1 MYVINDNVLDE
12 IRDRAD
18 IVDLIGEYVDLK
30 RSGSNYMGLC
40 PFHSEKTP
48 SFSVSPSKSIFKCFG
63 CGVGGD
69 VITFV
74 MKRENLS
81 FPDAVEFLADKY
93 NVRLEVYKDENKE
106 AREKRNR
113 LYEINR
119 EAGLHFLKN
128 YEASQKAQ
136 LYLKNRMLS
145 DKTIRSYGIGYS
157 KDSWT
162 DLYDHLTKM
171 GYREDELLE
180 LNLISKSKNG
190 NYIDRFRDRVMFPI
204 INRNNRIIG
213 FGARAFGDEKPKYL
227 NSRETP
233 IFHKGSNVFN
243 INIISRESTRERII
257 LVEGYMDV
265 ISLYN
270 SGINYSVASLGTS
283 LTIDQANIIK
293 KMAKDIYICYD
304 SDSAGINATSRA
316 IDIFLQAAVKPK
328 IIELEGGLDPDD
340 FIKKYGIEGFE
351 NKIKSA
357 ISYIEFKIKKL
368 KENFNL
374 EDSEGL
380 SNFTIDSAKIL
391 SSIKNPIERDI
402 FVKDFSRKYNISYT
416 AIENYINYL
425 NRNKLKEANRE
436 KFKVKK
442 NTNVVKSNKARAQE
456 ELLSYSLL
464 DNDIYKYIKNKIEVF
479 YFTNAMTRAVFEEI
493 PRLYE
498 EEMEVR
504 DFLSLLESNRLI
516 DKEFVENILSIIND
530 IHVNDKIVDE
540 LINTIEGNYLR
551 DRKNKIL
558 ENIEKLQG
566 EENKNLLL
574 EALKELQEINLKLN
588 ELKEEGNYEWKFK
601 KQRINWGNKGPAF
614 KGWKKRW
621 KTYLWRNRWCL
632 RKIWNWFWWYRWII
646 QSLWKRRNKLSW

>member
-81 FPDAVEFLADKY
+81 FPEAVEFLADKY

-128 YEASQKAQ
+128 YQASQKAQ
-136 LYLKNRMLS
+136 LYLKNRMIS

-162 DLYDHLTKM
+162 DLYYHLTKM
-171 GYREDELLE
+171 GYREEELLE

-213 FGARAFGDEKPKYL
+213 FGARAFGDAKPKYL

-293 KMAKDIYICYD
+293 RMAKDIYICYD
-304 SDSAGINATSRA
+304 SDNAGINATSRA
-316 IDIFLQAAVKPK
+316 IDIFLQASVKPK

-340 FIKKYGIEGFE
+340 FIKKNGLEAFE
-351 NKIKSA
+351 KKIKSA

-380 SNFTIDSAKIL
+380 SNFTIESAKIL

-402 FVKDFSRKYNISYT
+402 FVKDFSTKYNISYT

-425 NRNKLKEANRE
+425 NRNKLKEAKRE
-436 KFKVKK
+436 KVKVKK
-442 NTNVVKSNKARAQE
+442 NINVVKSNKTRAQE

-493 PRLYE
+493 PRLFE
-498 EEMEVR
+498 EEMEIR
-504 DFLSLLESNRLI
+504 DFLSILESNKLVT
-516 DKEFVENILSIIND
+516 KEFVENIMSLISD
-530 IHVNDKIVDE
+530 IHVDDKIVDE
-540 LINTIEGNYLR
+540 LIKTIERNYIQ
-551 DRKNKIL
+551 DRKHKIL

-574 EALKELQEINLKLN
+574 ESLKELQEINLKLN
-588 ELKEEGNYEWKFK
+588 ELKEEGNYEWKYK
-601 KQRINWGNKGPAF
+601 K
-614 KGWKKRW
+614 
-621 KTYLWRNRWCL
+621 
-632 RKIWNWFWWYRWII
+632 
-646 QSLWKRRNKLSW
+646 

>member
-69 VITFV
+69 VITFI
-74 MKRENLS
+74 MKRENLN
-81 FPDAVEFLADKY
+81 FPEAVEFLAEKY
-93 NVRLEVYKDENKE
+93 NVRLSEYKDENKE

-113 LYEINR
+113 LYDINR
-119 EAGLHFLKN
+119 EAAMHFLN
-128 YEASQKAQ
+128 NLSSSPKAQ
-136 LYLKNRMLS
+136 KYLRDRGLS
-145 DKTIRSYGIGYS
+145 DKTIRAYGLGYS

-162 DLYDHLTKM
+162 DLYDHLTKL
-171 GYREDELLE
+171 GYKEEELLD

-204 INRNNRIIG
+204 INRNNKVIA
-213 FGARAFGDEKPKYL
+213 FGARGFGDAKPKYL

-233 IFHKGSNVFN
+233 IFHKGSNLFN
-243 INIISRESTRERII
+243 MNIISRESSRQRII

-283 LTIDQANIIK
+283 LTEDQAAIIK

-304 SDSAGINATSRA
+304 SDKAGINATSRA
-316 IDIFLQAAVKPK
+316 IDIFLSKSCKPK

-340 FIKKYGIEGFE
+340 FIKKYGMEGFE

-357 ISYIEFKIKKL
+357 ISYIDFKIKIL
-368 KENFNL
+368 RENFNL
-374 EDSEGL
+374 EDAEGL
-380 SNFTIDSAKIL
+380 SNFTVESAKIL

-402 FVKDFSRKYNISYT
+402 FVKEFSKKYNISYK

-425 NRNKLKEANRE
+425 NRNKIKSEKKE
-436 KFKVKK
+436 KFKLKK
-442 NTNVVKSNKARAQE
+442 NTNVVKSTKTRAQE

-464 DNDIYKYIKNKIEVF
+464 DNDIYNYIKNKIQVF
-479 YFTNAMTRAVFEEI
+479 YFTNAMTRASFEEI
-493 PRLYE
+493 PKMFE
-498 EEMEVR
+498 EEMEVSE
-504 DFLSLLESNRLI
+504 FLNLLEKNRLI
-516 DKEFVENILSIIND
+516 DSNFKENILGIIKN
-530 IHVNDKIVDE
+530 IHVNEKIVDE
-540 LINTIEGNYLR
+540 LIKTLERNYLQKEKER
-551 DRKNKIL
+551 IL
-558 ENIEKLQG
+558 EKIDKLQG
-566 EENKNLLL
+566 EEDKNLLL
-574 EALKELQEINLKLN
+574 DALKDLKEINLKLS

-601 KQRINWGNKGPAF
+601 K
-614 KGWKKRW
+614 
-621 KTYLWRNRWCL
+621 
-632 RKIWNWFWWYRWII
+632 
-646 QSLWKRRNKLSW
+646 

>member
-81 FPDAVEFLADKY
+81 FPEAVEFLADKY

-128 YEASQKAQ
+128 YEASQKTQ

-213 FGARAFGDEKPKYL
+213 FGARAFGDAKPKYL

-243 INIISRESTRERII
+243 INIISRESSRERII

-293 KMAKDIYICYD
+293 KMARDIYICYD

-340 FIKKYGIEGFE
+340 FIKKYGVEGFE

-380 SNFTIDSAKIL
+380 SNFTIESAKIL

-425 NRNKLKEANRE
+425 NRNKLKETKRE

-464 DNDIYKYIKNKIEVF
+464 DNDIYKYIRNKIEVF

-621 KTYLWRNRWCL
+621 
-632 RKIWNWFWWYRWII
+632 
-646 QSLWKRRNKLSW
+646 

>member
-69 VITFV
+69 VITFI
-74 MKRENLS
+74 MKRENLN
-81 FPDAVEFLADKY
+81 FPEAVEFLAEKY
-93 NVRLEVYKDENKE
+93 NVRLSEYKDENKE
-106 AREKRNR
+106 ARDKRNR
-113 LYEINR
+113 LYDINR
-119 EAGLHFLKN
+119 EAAMHFLN
-128 YEASQKAQ
+128 NLSSSPKAQ
-136 LYLKNRMLS
+136 KYLRDRGLS
-145 DKTIRSYGIGYS
+145 DKTIRAYGLGYS

-162 DLYDHLTKM
+162 DLYDHLTKL
-171 GYREDELLE
+171 GYKEEELLD

-204 INRNNRIIG
+204 INRNNKVIA
-213 FGARAFGDEKPKYL
+213 FGARGFGDAKPKYL

-233 IFHKGSNVFN
+233 IFHKGSNLFN
-243 INIISRESTRERII
+243 MNIISRESSRQRII

-283 LTIDQANIIK
+283 LTEDQAAIIK

-304 SDSAGINATSRA
+304 SDKAGINATSRA
-316 IDIFLQAAVKPK
+316 IDIFLSKSCKPK

-340 FIKKYGIEGFE
+340 FIKKYGMEGFE

-357 ISYIEFKIKKL
+357 ISYIDFKIKIL
-368 KENFNL
+368 RENFNL
-374 EDSEGL
+374 EEAEGL
-380 SNFTIDSAKIL
+380 SNFTLESAKIL

-402 FVKDFSRKYNISYT
+402 FVKEFSKKYNISYR

-425 NRNKLKEANRE
+425 NRNKIKSEKKE
-436 KFKVKK
+436 KFKLKK
-442 NTNVVKSNKARAQE
+442 NTNVVKSTKTRAQE

-464 DNDIYKYIKNKIEVF
+464 DNDIYDYIKNKIQVF
-479 YFTNAMTRAVFEEI
+479 YFTNAMTRASFEEI
-493 PRLYE
+493 PKMFE
-498 EEMEVR
+498 EEMEVSE
-504 DFLSLLESNRLI
+504 FLNLLEKNRLI
-516 DKEFVENILSIIND
+516 DSYFKENILGIIKN
-530 IHVNDKIVDE
+530 IHVNEKIVDE
-540 LINTIEGNYLR
+540 LIKTLERNYLQKEKER
-551 DRKNKIL
+551 IL
-558 ENIEKLQG
+558 ENIDKLQG
-566 EENKNLLL
+566 EEDKNLLL
-574 EALKELQEINLKLN
+574 DALKDLKEINLKLS

-601 KQRINWGNKGPAF
+601 K
-614 KGWKKRW
+614 
-621 KTYLWRNRWCL
+621 
-632 RKIWNWFWWYRWII
+632 
-646 QSLWKRRNKLSW
+646 

>member
-69 VITFV
+69 VITFI
-74 MKRENLS
+74 MKRENLN
-81 FPDAVEFLADKY
+81 FPEAVEFLAEKY
-93 NVRLEVYKDENKE
+93 NVRLSEYKDENKE
-106 AREKRNR
+106 ARDKRNR
-113 LYEINR
+113 LYDINR
-119 EAGLHFLKN
+119 EAAMHFLN
-128 YEASQKAQ
+128 NLSSSPKAQ
-136 LYLKNRMLS
+136 KYLRDRGLS
-145 DKTIRSYGIGYS
+145 DKTIRAYGLGYS

-162 DLYDHLTKM
+162 DLYDHLTKL
-171 GYREDELLE
+171 GYKEEELLD

-204 INRNNRIIG
+204 INRNNKVIA
-213 FGARAFGDEKPKYL
+213 FGARGFGDAKPKYL

-233 IFHKGSNVFN
+233 IFHKGSNLFN
-243 INIISRESTRERII
+243 MNIISRESSRQRII

-283 LTIDQANIIK
+283 LTEDQAAIIK

-304 SDSAGINATSRA
+304 SDKAGINATSRA
-316 IDIFLQAAVKPK
+316 IDIFLSKSCKPK

-340 FIKKYGIEGFE
+340 FIKKYGMEGFE

-357 ISYIEFKIKKL
+357 ISYIDFKIKIL
-368 KENFNL
+368 RENFNL
-374 EDSEGL
+374 EEAEGL
-380 SNFTIDSAKIL
+380 SNFTVESAKIL

-402 FVKDFSRKYNISYT
+402 FVKEFSKKFKISYK

-425 NRNKLKEANRE
+425 NRNKIKSEKKE
-436 KFKVKK
+436 KFKLKK
-442 NTNVVKSNKARAQE
+442 NTNVVKSTKTRAQE

-464 DNDIYKYIKNKIEVF
+464 DNDIYNYIKNKIQVF
-479 YFTNAMTRAVFEEI
+479 YFTNAMTRASFEEI
-493 PRLYE
+493 RKMFE
-498 EEMEVR
+498 EEMEVSE
-504 DFLSLLESNRLI
+504 FLNLLEKNRLI
-516 DKEFVENILSIIND
+516 DSNFKDNILGIIKN
-530 IHVNDKIVDE
+530 IHVNEKIVDE
-540 LINTIEGNYLR
+540 LIKTLERNYLQKEKER
-551 DRKNKIL
+551 IL
-558 ENIEKLQG
+558 ENIDKLQG
-566 EENKNLLL
+566 EEDKNLLL
-574 EALKELQEINLKLN
+574 DALKNLKEINLKLS
-588 ELKEEGNYEWKFK
+588 ELKEEGNYE
-601 KQRINWGNKGPAF
+601 
-614 KGWKKRW
+614 
-621 KTYLWRNRWCL
+621 
-632 RKIWNWFWWYRWII
+632 
-646 QSLWKRRNKLSW
+646 

>member
-69 VITFV
+69 VITFI

-81 FPDAVEFLADKY
+81 FPEAVEFLADKY

-128 YEASQKAQ
+128 YQASQKAQ

-171 GYREDELLE
+171 GYKEEELLE

-213 FGARAFGDEKPKYL
+213 FGARAFGDAKPKYL

-293 KMAKDIYICYD
+293 RMAKDIYICYD
-304 SDSAGINATSRA
+304 SDNAGINATSRA
-316 IDIFLQAAVKPK
+316 IDIFLQASVKPK

-340 FIKKYGIEGFE
+340 FIKKYGLEAFE
-351 NKIKSA
+351 KKIKSA

-380 SNFTIDSAKIL
+380 SNFTIESAKIL

-402 FVKDFSRKYNISYT
+402 FVKDFSTKYNISYT

-425 NRNKLKEANRE
+425 NRNKLKEAKRE
-436 KFKVKK
+436 KVKVKK
-442 NTNVVKSNKARAQE
+442 NINVVKSNKTRAQ
-456 ELLSYSLL
+456 
-464 DNDIYKYIKNKIEVF
+464 
-479 YFTNAMTRAVFEEI
+479 
-493 PRLYE
+493 
-498 EEMEVR
+498 
-504 DFLSLLESNRLI
+504 
-516 DKEFVENILSIIND
+516 
-530 IHVNDKIVDE
+530 
-540 LINTIEGNYLR
+540 
-551 DRKNKIL
+551 
-558 ENIEKLQG
+558 
-566 EENKNLLL
+566 
-574 EALKELQEINLKLN
+574 
-588 ELKEEGNYEWKFK
+588 
-601 KQRINWGNKGPAF
+601 
-614 KGWKKRW
+614 
-621 KTYLWRNRWCL
+621 
-632 RKIWNWFWWYRWII
+632 
-646 QSLWKRRNKLSW
+646 

>member
-81 FPDAVEFLADKY
+81 FPEAVEFLADKY

-128 YEASQKAQ
+128 YEASQKTQ

-213 FGARAFGDEKPKYL
+213 FGARAFGDAKPKYL

-293 KMAKDIYICYD
+293 KMARDIYICYD

-316 IDIFLQAAVKPK
+316 IDIFLQASVKPK

-340 FIKKYGIEGFE
+340 FIKKYGVEGFE

-357 ISYIEFKIKKL
+357 ISCIEFKIKKL

-380 SNFTIDSAKIL
+380 SNFTIESAKIL

-425 NRNKLKEANRE
+425 NRNKLKETKRE

-464 DNDIYKYIKNKIEVF
+464 DNDIYKYIRNKIEVF

-601 KQRINWGNKGPAF
+601 E
-614 KGWKKRW
+614 
-621 KTYLWRNRWCL
+621 
-632 RKIWNWFWWYRWII
+632 
-646 QSLWKRRNKLSW
+646 

>member
-48 SFSVSPSKSIFKCFG
+48 SFSVSSSKSIFKCFG

-81 FPDAVEFLADKY
+81 FPEAVEFLADKY

-128 YEASQKAQ
+128 YEASQKTQ

-213 FGARAFGDEKPKYL
+213 FGARAFGDAKPKYL

-293 KMAKDIYICYD
+293 KMARDIYICYD

-316 IDIFLQAAVKPK
+316 IDIFLQASVKPK

-340 FIKKYGIEGFE
+340 FIKKYGVEGFE

-380 SNFTIDSAKIL
+380 SNFTIESAKIL

-425 NRNKLKEANRE
+425 NRNKLKETKRE

-464 DNDIYKYIKNKIEVF
+464 DNDIYKYIRNKIEVF

-588 ELKEEGNYEWKFK
+588 ELKEEGNYE
-601 KQRINWGNKGPAF
+601 
-614 KGWKKRW
+614 
-621 KTYLWRNRWCL
+621 
-632 RKIWNWFWWYRWII
+632 
-646 QSLWKRRNKLSW
+646 

>member
-81 FPDAVEFLADKY
+81 FPEAVEFLADKY

-128 YEASQKAQ
+128 YEASQKTQ

-213 FGARAFGDEKPKYL
+213 FGARAFGDAKPKYL

-257 LVEGYMDV
+257 LVEGFMDV

-316 IDIFLQAAVKPK
+316 IDIFLQASVKPK

-340 FIKKYGIEGFE
+340 FIRKYGVEGFE

-380 SNFTIDSAKIL
+380 SNFTIESAKIL

-425 NRNKLKEANRE
+425 NRNKLKEANKE

-464 DNDIYKYIKNKIEVF
+464 DNDIYKYIRNKIEVF

-504 DFLSLLESNRLI
+504 DFLSLLESDRLI

-601 KQRINWGNKGPAF
+601 E
-614 KGWKKRW
+614 
-621 KTYLWRNRWCL
+621 
-632 RKIWNWFWWYRWII
+632 
-646 QSLWKRRNKLSW
+646 

>member
-81 FPDAVEFLADKY
+81 FPEAVEFLADKY

-113 LYEINR
+113 FYEINR

-128 YEASQKAQ
+128 YEASQKTQ

-213 FGARAFGDEKPKYL
+213 FGARAFGDAKPKYL

-293 KMAKDIYICYD
+293 KMARDIYICYD

-316 IDIFLQAAVKPK
+316 IDIFLQASVKPK

-340 FIKKYGIEGFE
+340 FIKKYGVEGLE

-374 EDSEGL
+374 KDSEGL
-380 SNFTIDSAKIL
+380 SNFTIESAKIL

-601 KQRINWGNKGPAF
+601 E
-614 KGWKKRW
+614 
-621 KTYLWRNRWCL
+621 
-632 RKIWNWFWWYRWII
+632 
-646 QSLWKRRNKLSW
+646 

>member
-69 VITFV
+69 VITFI
-74 MKRENLS
+74 MKRENLN
-81 FPDAVEFLADKY
+81 FPEAVEFLAEKY
-93 NVRLEVYKDENKE
+93 NVRLSEYKDENKE
-106 AREKRNR
+106 ARDKRNR
-113 LYEINR
+113 LYDINR
-119 EAGLHFLKN
+119 EAAMHFLN
-128 YEASQKAQ
+128 NLSSSPKAQ
-136 LYLKNRMLS
+136 KYLRDRGLS
-145 DKTIRSYGIGYS
+145 DKTIRTYGLGYS

-162 DLYDHLTKM
+162 DLYDHLIKL
-171 GYREDELLE
+171 GYKEDELLE

-204 INRNNRIIG
+204 INRNNKVIA
-213 FGARAFGDEKPKYL
+213 FGARGFGDAKPKYL

-233 IFHKGSNVFN
+233 IFHKGSNLFN
-243 INIISRESTRERII
+243 MNIISRESSRQRII

-283 LTIDQANIIK
+283 LTEDQAAIIK

-304 SDSAGINATSRA
+304 SDKAGINATSRA
-316 IDIFLQAAVKPK
+316 IDIFLSKSCKPK

-340 FIKKYGIEGFE
+340 FIKKYGMEGFE

-357 ISYIEFKIKKL
+357 ISYIDFKIKIL
-368 KENFNL
+368 RENFNL
-374 EDSEGL
+374 EEAEGL
-380 SNFTIDSAKIL
+380 SNFTLESAKIL

-402 FVKDFSRKYNISYT
+402 FVKEFSKKYNISYK

-425 NRNKLKEANRE
+425 NRNKIKSEKKE
-436 KFKVKK
+436 KFKPKK
-442 NTNVVKSNKARAQE
+442 NTNVVKSTKTRAQE

-464 DNDIYKYIKNKIEVF
+464 DNDIYDYIKNKIQVF
-479 YFTNAMTRAVFEEI
+479 YFTNAMTRASFEEI
-493 PRLYE
+493 PKMFE
-498 EEMEVR
+498 EEMEVSE
-504 DFLSLLESNRLI
+504 FLNLLEKNRLI
-516 DKEFVENILSIIND
+516 DSNFKENILGIIKN
-530 IHVNDKIVDE
+530 IHVNEKIVDE
-540 LINTIEGNYLR
+540 LIKTLERNYLQKEKER
-551 DRKNKIL
+551 IL
-558 ENIEKLQG
+558 ENIDKLQG
-566 EENKNLLL
+566 EEDKNLLL
-574 EALKELQEINLKLN
+574 DALKNLKEINLKLS

-601 KQRINWGNKGPAF
+601 K
-614 KGWKKRW
+614 
-621 KTYLWRNRWCL
+621 
-632 RKIWNWFWWYRWII
+632 
-646 QSLWKRRNKLSW
+646 

>member
-48 SFSVSPSKSIFKCFG
+48 SFSVSSSKSIFKCFG

-81 FPDAVEFLADKY
+81 FPEAVEFLADKY

-128 YEASQKAQ
+128 YEASQKTQ

-213 FGARAFGDEKPKYL
+213 FGARAFGDAKPKYL

-293 KMAKDIYICYD
+293 KMARDIYICYD

-316 IDIFLQAAVKPK
+316 IDIFLQASVKPK

-340 FIKKYGIEGFE
+340 FIKKYGVEGFE

-380 SNFTIDSAKIL
+380 SNFTIESSKIL

-464 DNDIYKYIKNKIEVF
+464 DNDIYKYIRNKIEVF

-601 KQRINWGNKGPAF
+601 E
-614 KGWKKRW
+614 
-621 KTYLWRNRWCL
+621 
-632 RKIWNWFWWYRWII
+632 
-646 QSLWKRRNKLSW
+646 

>member
-81 FPDAVEFLADKY
+81 FPEAVEFLADKY

-128 YEASQKAQ
+128 YQASQKTQ

-171 GYREDELLE
+171 GYKEEELLE

-213 FGARAFGDEKPKYL
+213 FGARAFGDAKPKYL

-304 SDSAGINATSRA
+304 SDNAGINATLRA
-316 IDIFLQAAVKPK
+316 IDIFLQASVNPK

-340 FIKKYGIEGFE
+340 FIKKYGVEGFE

-380 SNFTIDSAKIL
+380 SNFTIESAKIL

-402 FVKDFSRKYNISYT
+402 FVKNFSRKYNISYT

-425 NRNKLKEANRE
+425 NRNKLKEAKRE

-498 EEMEVR
+498 EEIEVK
-504 DFLSLLESNRLI
+504 DFLSLLESNRLV

-574 EALKELQEINLKLN
+574 EALKELQEINLKLS

-601 KQRINWGNKGPAF
+601 K
-614 KGWKKRW
+614 
-621 KTYLWRNRWCL
+621 
-632 RKIWNWFWWYRWII
+632 
-646 QSLWKRRNKLSW
+646 

>member
-1 MYVINDNVLDE
+1 MYVINDNVLNE

-81 FPDAVEFLADKY
+81 FPEAVEFLADKY

-106 AREKRNR
+106 AREKINR

-128 YEASQKAQ
+128 YQASKKTQ

-162 DLYDHLTKM
+162 DLYDHLKKM
-171 GYREDELLE
+171 GYKEEELLE

-213 FGARAFGDEKPKYL
+213 FGARAFGDAKPKYL

-316 IDIFLQAAVKPK
+316 IDIFLQASVKPK

-340 FIKKYGIEGFE
+340 FIKKYGVEGFE

-380 SNFTIDSAKIL
+380 SNFTIESAKIL

-425 NRNKLKEANRE
+425 NRNKLKEANKE

-464 DNDIYKYIKNKIEVF
+464 DNDIYKYIRNKIEVF

-588 ELKEEGNYEWKFK
+588 ELKEEGNYE
-601 KQRINWGNKGPAF
+601 
-614 KGWKKRW
+614 
-621 KTYLWRNRWCL
+621 
-632 RKIWNWFWWYRWII
+632 
-646 QSLWKRRNKLSW
+646 

>member
-81 FPDAVEFLADKY
+81 FPEAVEFLADKY

-128 YEASQKAQ
+128 YEASQKTQ

-213 FGARAFGDEKPKYL
+213 FGARAFGDAKPKYL

-243 INIISRESTRERII
+243 INIISRESSRERII

-293 KMAKDIYICYD
+293 KMARDIYICYD

-340 FIKKYGIEGFE
+340 FIKKYGVEGFE

-368 KENFNL
+368 KDNFNL

-380 SNFTIDSAKIL
+380 SNFTIESAKIL

-425 NRNKLKEANRE
+425 NRNKLKETKRE

-464 DNDIYKYIKNKIEVF
+464 DNDIYKYIRNKIEVF

-504 DFLSLLESNRLI
+504 DFLSLLESDRLI

-588 ELKEEGNYEWKFK
+588 ELKEEGNYE
-601 KQRINWGNKGPAF
+601 
-614 KGWKKRW
+614 
-621 KTYLWRNRWCL
+621 
-632 RKIWNWFWWYRWII
+632 
-646 QSLWKRRNKLSW
+646 

>member
-18 IVDLIGEYVDLK
+18 IVDLIGEYMDLK

-81 FPDAVEFLADKY
+81 FPEAVEFLADKY

-128 YEASQKAQ
+128 YQASQKAQ

-171 GYREDELLE
+171 GYREEELLE

-213 FGARAFGDEKPKYL
+213 FGARAFGDDKPKYL

-293 KMAKDIYICYD
+293 RMAKDIYICYD
-304 SDSAGINATSRA
+304 SDNAGINATSRA
-316 IDIFLQAAVKPK
+316 IDIFLQASVKPK

-340 FIKKYGIEGFE
+340 FIKKYGLEAFE
-351 NKIKSA
+351 KKIKSA

-380 SNFTIDSAKIL
+380 SNFTIESAKIL

-402 FVKDFSRKYNISYT
+402 FVKDFSTNYNISYT

-425 NRNKLKEANRE
+425 NRNKLKEAKRE
-436 KFKVKK
+436 KVKVMK
-442 NTNVVKSNKARAQE
+442 NINVVKSNKTRAQE

-479 YFTNAMTRAVFEEI
+479 YFTNAMTRAVFEET
-493 PRLYE
+493 PRLFE
-498 EEMEVR
+498 EEMEIR
-504 DFLSLLESNRLI
+504 DFLSILESNKLVT
-516 DKEFVENILSIIND
+516 KEFVENIMSLISD
-530 IHVNDKIVDE
+530 IHVDDKIVDE
-540 LINTIEGNYLR
+540 LIKTIERNYIQ
-551 DRKNKIL
+551 DRKHKIL

-574 EALKELQEINLKLN
+574 ESLKELQEINLKLN
-588 ELKEEGNYEWKFK
+588 ELKEEGNYEWKYK
-601 KQRINWGNKGPAF
+601 K
-614 KGWKKRW
+614 
-621 KTYLWRNRWCL
+621 
-632 RKIWNWFWWYRWII
+632 
-646 QSLWKRRNKLSW
+646 

>member
-18 IVDLIGEYVDLK
+18 IVDLIGEYVDLQ

-81 FPDAVEFLADKY
+81 FPEAVEFLADKY

-128 YEASQKAQ
+128 YEASQKTQ

-213 FGARAFGDEKPKYL
+213 FGARAFGDAKPKYL

-243 INIISRESTRERII
+243 INIISRESSRERII

-293 KMAKDIYICYD
+293 KMARDIYICYD

-316 IDIFLQAAVKPK
+316 IDIFLQASVKPK

-340 FIKKYGIEGFE
+340 FIKKYGVEGFE

-380 SNFTIDSAKIL
+380 SNFTIESSKIL

-442 NTNVVKSNKARAQE
+442 NTNVVKSNKVRAQE

-464 DNDIYKYIKNKIEVF
+464 DNDIYKYIRNKIEVF

-588 ELKEEGNYEWKFK
+588 ELKEEGNYE
-601 KQRINWGNKGPAF
+601 
-614 KGWKKRW
+614 
-621 KTYLWRNRWCL
+621 
-632 RKIWNWFWWYRWII
+632 
-646 QSLWKRRNKLSW
+646 

>member
-69 VITFV
+69 VITFI
-74 MKRENLS
+74 MKRENLN
-81 FPDAVEFLADKY
+81 FPEAVEFLAEKY
-93 NVRLEVYKDENKE
+93 NVRLSEYKDENKE
-106 AREKRNR
+106 ARDKRNR
-113 LYEINR
+113 LYDINR
-119 EAGLHFLKN
+119 EAAMHFLN
-128 YEASQKAQ
+128 NLSSSLKAQ
-136 LYLKNRMLS
+136 KYLRDRGLS
-145 DKTIRSYGIGYS
+145 DKTIRAYGLGYS

-162 DLYDHLTKM
+162 DLYDHLTKL
-171 GYREDELLE
+171 GYKEEELLN

-204 INRNNRIIG
+204 INKNNKVIA
-213 FGARAFGDEKPKYL
+213 FGARGFGDAKPKYL

-233 IFHKGSNVFN
+233 IFHKGSNLFN
-243 INIISRESTRERII
+243 MNIISRESSRLRII

-283 LTIDQANIIK
+283 LTEDQAAIIK

-304 SDSAGINATSRA
+304 SDKAGINATSRA
-316 IDIFLQAAVKPK
+316 IDIFLSKSCKPK

-340 FIKKYGIEGFE
+340 FIKKYGMEGFE

-357 ISYIEFKIKKL
+357 ISYIDFKIKIL
-368 KENFNL
+368 RENFNL
-374 EDSEGL
+374 EDPEGL
-380 SNFTIDSAKIL
+380 SNFTLESAKIL

-402 FVKDFSRKYNISYT
+402 FVKEFSKKYNISYK

-425 NRNKLKEANRE
+425 NRNKIKSEKKE
-436 KFKVKK
+436 KFKLKK
-442 NTNVVKSNKARAQE
+442 NTNVVKSTKTRAQE

-464 DNDIYKYIKNKIEVF
+464 DNDIYNYIKNKIQIF
-479 YFTNAMTRAVFEEI
+479 YFTNAMTRASFEEI
-493 PRLYE
+493 PKMFE
-498 EEMEVR
+498 EEMEVSE
-504 DFLSLLESNRLI
+504 FLNLLEKNRLI
-516 DKEFVENILSIIND
+516 DSNFKDNILGIIKN
-530 IHVNDKIVDE
+530 IHVNEKIVDE
-540 LINTIEGNYLR
+540 LIKTLERNYLQKER
-551 DRKNKIL
+551 ERIL
-558 ENIEKLQG
+558 ENIDKLQG
-566 EENKNLLL
+566 EEDKNLLL
-574 EALKELQEINLKLN
+574 DALKNLKEINLKLS

-601 KQRINWGNKGPAF
+601 K
-614 KGWKKRW
+614 
-621 KTYLWRNRWCL
+621 
-632 RKIWNWFWWYRWII
+632 
-646 QSLWKRRNKLSW
+646 

>member
-69 VITFV
+69 VITFI
-74 MKRENLS
+74 MKRENLN
-81 FPDAVEFLADKY
+81 FPEAVEFLAEKY
-93 NVRLEVYKDENKE
+93 NVRLSEYKDENKE
-106 AREKRNR
+106 ARDKRNR
-113 LYEINR
+113 LYDINR
-119 EAGLHFLKN
+119 EAAMHFLN
-128 YEASQKAQ
+128 NLSSSPKAQ
-136 LYLKNRMLS
+136 KYLRDRGLS
-145 DKTIRSYGIGYS
+145 DKTIRAYGLGYS

-162 DLYDHLTKM
+162 DLYDHLIKL
-171 GYREDELLE
+171 GYKEDELLE

-204 INRNNRIIG
+204 INRNNKVIA
-213 FGARAFGDEKPKYL
+213 FGARGFGDAKPKYL

-233 IFHKGSNVFN
+233 IFHKGSNLFN
-243 INIISRESTRERII
+243 MNIISRESSRQRII

-283 LTIDQANIIK
+283 LTEDQAAIIK

-304 SDSAGINATSRA
+304 SDKAGINATSRA
-316 IDIFLQAAVKPK
+316 IDIFLSKSCKPK

-340 FIKKYGIEGFE
+340 FIKKYGMEGFE

-357 ISYIEFKIKKL
+357 ISYIDFKIKIL
-368 KENFNL
+368 RENFNL
-374 EDSEGL
+374 EEAEGL
-380 SNFTIDSAKIL
+380 SNFTLESAKIL

-402 FVKDFSRKYNISYT
+402 FVKEFSKKYNISYK

-425 NRNKLKEANRE
+425 NRNKIKSEKKE
-436 KFKVKK
+436 KFKPKK
-442 NTNVVKSNKARAQE
+442 NTNVVKSTKTRAQE

-464 DNDIYKYIKNKIEVF
+464 DNDIYNYIKNKVQVF
-479 YFTNAMTRAVFEEI
+479 YFTNAMTRASFEEI
-493 PRLYE
+493 PKMFE
-498 EEMEVR
+498 EEMEVSE
-504 DFLSLLESNRLI
+504 FLNLLEKNRLI
-516 DKEFVENILSIIND
+516 DAKFKENILGIIKN
-530 IHVNDKIVDE
+530 IHVNEKIVDE
-540 LINTIEGNYLR
+540 LIKTLERNYLQKEK
-551 DRKNKIL
+551 DRIL
-558 ENIEKLQG
+558 ENIDKLQG
-566 EENKNLLL
+566 EEDKNLLL
-574 EALKELQEINLKLN
+574 DALKDLKEINLKLS
-588 ELKEEGNYEWKFK
+588 ELKEEGNYE
-601 KQRINWGNKGPAF
+601 
-614 KGWKKRW
+614 
-621 KTYLWRNRWCL
+621 
-632 RKIWNWFWWYRWII
+632 
-646 QSLWKRRNKLSW
+646 

>member
-81 FPDAVEFLADKY
+81 FPEAVEFLADKY

-128 YEASQKAQ
+128 YEASQKTQ

-190 NYIDRFRDRVMFPI
+190 NYIDRFRNRVMFPI

-213 FGARAFGDEKPKYL
+213 FGARAFEDAKPKYL

-243 INIISRESTRERII
+243 INIISRESARERII

-293 KMAKDIYICYD
+293 KMARDIYICYD

-316 IDIFLQAAVKPK
+316 IDIFLQASVKPK

-340 FIKKYGIEGFE
+340 FIKKYGVEGFE

-374 EDSEGL
+374 KDSEGL
-380 SNFTIDSAKIL
+380 SNFTIESAKIL

-425 NRNKLKEANRE
+425 NRNKLKETKRE
-436 KFKVKK
+436 KIKVKK

-464 DNDIYKYIKNKIEVF
+464 DNDIYKYIRNKIEVF

-516 DKEFVENILSIIND
+516 DKEFVENLLCIIND

-601 KQRINWGNKGPAF
+601 E
-614 KGWKKRW
+614 
-621 KTYLWRNRWCL
+621 
-632 RKIWNWFWWYRWII
+632 
-646 QSLWKRRNKLSW
+646 

>member
-81 FPDAVEFLADKY
+81 FPEAVEFLADKY

-128 YEASQKAQ
+128 YEASQKTQ

-171 GYREDELLE
+171 GYSEDELLE

-213 FGARAFGDEKPKYL
+213 FGARAFGDAKPKYL

-293 KMAKDIYICYD
+293 KMARDIYICYD

-316 IDIFLQAAVKPK
+316 IDIFLQASVKPK

-340 FIKKYGIEGFE
+340 FIKKYGLEGFE

-504 DFLSLLESNRLI
+504 DFLSLLEFNRLI

-588 ELKEEGNYEWKFK
+588 ELKEEGNYE
-601 KQRINWGNKGPAF
+601 
-614 KGWKKRW
+614 
-621 KTYLWRNRWCL
+621 
-632 RKIWNWFWWYRWII
+632 
-646 QSLWKRRNKLSW
+646 

>member
-1 MYVINDNVLDE
+1 MYIINDNVLDE

-30 RSGSNYMGLC
+30 KSGSNYMGLC

-69 VITFV
+69 VITFI
-74 MKRENLS
+74 MKRENLT
-81 FPDAVEFLADKY
+81 FPEAVEFLAEKY
-93 NVRLEVYKDENKE
+93 SVRLEEYKDVNKE
-106 AREKRNR
+106 ARDKKNR

-119 EAGLHFLKN
+119 EAAMHFLKN
-128 YEASQKAQ
+128 FQESKKAQ
-136 LYLKNRMLS
+136 LYLSNRMLS
-145 DKTIRSYGIGYS
+145 PKTIRSYGIGYS

-162 DLYDHLTKM
+162 DLYDHLTGL
-171 GYREDELLE
+171 GYSEDELLE
-180 LNLISKSKNG
+180 LNLISKSKKG

-204 INRNNRIIG
+204 INRNNKVIG
-213 FGARAFGDEKPKYL
+213 FGARAFGDAKPKYL

-243 INIISRESTRERII
+243 MNIISKESSRERII

-283 LTIDQANIIK
+283 LTVDQAEIIK

-304 SDSAGINATSRA
+304 SDDAGINATSRA

-328 IIELEGGLDPDD
+328 IIELDEGLDPDD
-340 FIKKYGIEGFE
+340 FIKKYGIEAFD

-357 ISYIEFKIKKL
+357 KSYIDFKIRKL
-368 KENFNL
+368 REKFNL
-374 EDSEGL
+374 EDSQGL
-380 SNFTIDSAKIL
+380 SNFTIEAAKIF

-402 FVKDFSRKYNISYT
+402 FVKDFSKNYNISYL
-416 AIENYINYL
+416 AINNYINYL
-425 NRNKLKEANRE
+425 NRNKVKESKRQN
-436 KFKVKK
+436 FKVKK
-442 NTNVVKSNKARAQE
+442 NTNVVKSNKTRAQE

-464 DNDIYKYIKNKIEVF
+464 DNDIYDYIKKRIEVF
-479 YFTNAMTRAVFEEI
+479 YFSNAMVRAVFEEI
-493 PRLYE
+493 PRFYD
-498 EEMEVR
+498 EEMEVSK
-504 DFLSLLESNRLI
+504 FLSLLESNRLI
-516 DKEFVENILSIIND
+516 DSEFKNNLLSIINN
-530 IHVNDKIVDE
+530 IYVNNKVIDE
-540 LINTIEGNYLR
+540 LIKTLEGNYLQKQ
-551 DRKNKIL
+551 KNKIL

-574 EALKELQEINLKLN
+574 QALKELQEINLKLS
-588 ELKEEGNYEWKFK
+588 ELKEEGNYE
-601 KQRINWGNKGPAF
+601 
-614 KGWKKRW
+614 
-621 KTYLWRNRWCL
+621 
-632 RKIWNWFWWYRWII
+632 
-646 QSLWKRRNKLSW
+646 

>member
-69 VITFV
+69 VITFI
-74 MKRENLS
+74 MKRENLN
-81 FPDAVEFLADKY
+81 FPEAVEFLAEKY
-93 NVRLEVYKDENKE
+93 NVRLSEYKDENKE
-106 AREKRNR
+106 ARDKRNR
-113 LYEINR
+113 LYDINR
-119 EAGLHFLKN
+119 EAAMHFLN
-128 YEASQKAQ
+128 NLSSSAKAQ
-136 LYLKNRMLS
+136 KYLRDRGLS
-145 DKTIRSYGIGYS
+145 EKTIRVYGLGYS

-162 DLYDHLTKM
+162 DLYDHLTKL
-171 GYREDELLE
+171 GYKEEELLD

-204 INRNNRIIG
+204 INRNNKVIA
-213 FGARAFGDEKPKYL
+213 FGARGFGDAKPKYL

-233 IFHKGSNVFN
+233 IFHKGSNLFN
-243 INIISRESTRERII
+243 MNIISRESSRQRII

-283 LTIDQANIIK
+283 LTEDQAAIIK

-304 SDSAGINATSRA
+304 SDKAGINATSRA
-316 IDIFLQAAVKPK
+316 IDIFLSKSCKPK

-340 FIKKYGIEGFE
+340 FIKKYGMEGFE

-357 ISYIEFKIKKL
+357 ISYIDFKIKIL
-368 KENFNL
+368 RENFNL
-374 EDSEGL
+374 EEAEGL
-380 SNFTIDSAKIL
+380 SNFTLESAKIL

-402 FVKDFSRKYNISYT
+402 FVKEFSKKYNISYK

-425 NRNKLKEANRE
+425 NRNKIKSEKKE
-436 KFKVKK
+436 KFKPKK
-442 NTNVVKSNKARAQE
+442 NTNVVKSTKTRAQE

-464 DNDIYKYIKNKIEVF
+464 DNDIYDYIKNKIQVF
-479 YFTNAMTRAVFEEI
+479 YFTNAMTRASFEEI
-493 PRLYE
+493 PKMFE
-498 EEMEVR
+498 EEMEVSE
-504 DFLSLLESNRLI
+504 FLNLLEKNRLI
-516 DKEFVENILSIIND
+516 DSNFKENILGIIKN
-530 IHVNDKIVDE
+530 IHVNEKIVDE
-540 LINTIEGNYLR
+540 LIKTLERNYLQKEKER
-551 DRKNKIL
+551 IL
-558 ENIEKLQG
+558 ENIDKLQG
-566 EENKNLLL
+566 EEDKNLLL
-574 EALKELQEINLKLN
+574 NALKNLKEINLKLS
-588 ELKEEGNYEWKFK
+588 ELKEEGNYE
-601 KQRINWGNKGPAF
+601 
-614 KGWKKRW
+614 
-621 KTYLWRNRWCL
+621 
-632 RKIWNWFWWYRWII
+632 
-646 QSLWKRRNKLSW
+646 

>member
-30 RSGSNYMGLC
+30 RSGSNYIGLC

-81 FPDAVEFLADKY
+81 FPEAVEFLADKY

-128 YEASQKAQ
+128 YEASQKTQ

-213 FGARAFGDEKPKYL
+213 FGARAFGDAKPKYL

-340 FIKKYGIEGFE
+340 FIKKYGVEGFE

-380 SNFTIDSAKIL
+380 SNFTIESAKIL

-425 NRNKLKEANRE
+425 NRNKLMETKRE

-464 DNDIYKYIKNKIEVF
+464 DNDIYKYIRNKIEVF

-601 KQRINWGNKGPAF
+601 E
-614 KGWKKRW
+614 
-621 KTYLWRNRWCL
+621 
-632 RKIWNWFWWYRWII
+632 
-646 QSLWKRRNKLSW
+646 

>member
-81 FPDAVEFLADKY
+81 FPEAVEFLADKY

-128 YEASQKAQ
+128 YEASQKTQ

-213 FGARAFGDEKPKYL
+213 FGARAFGDAKPKYL

-293 KMAKDIYICYD
+293 KMARDIYICYD

-425 NRNKLKEANRE
+425 NRNKLKETKRE

-464 DNDIYKYIKNKIEVF
+464 DNDIYKYIRNKIEVF

-516 DKEFVENILSIIND
+516 DKEFVRNILSIIND

-588 ELKEEGNYEWKFK
+588 ELKEEGNYE
-601 KQRINWGNKGPAF
+601 
-614 KGWKKRW
+614 
-621 KTYLWRNRWCL
+621 
-632 RKIWNWFWWYRWII
+632 
-646 QSLWKRRNKLSW
+646 

>member
-69 VITFV
+69 VITFI
-74 MKRENLS
+74 MKRENLN
-81 FPDAVEFLADKY
+81 FPEAVEFLAEKY
-93 NVRLEVYKDENKE
+93 NVRLSEYKDENKE
-106 AREKRNR
+106 ARDKRNR
-113 LYEINR
+113 LYDINR
-119 EAGLHFLKN
+119 EAAMHFLN
-128 YEASQKAQ
+128 NLSSSAKAQ
-136 LYLKNRMLS
+136 KYLRDRGLS
-145 DKTIRSYGIGYS
+145 DKTIRAYGLGYS

-162 DLYDHLTKM
+162 DLYDHLTKL
-171 GYREDELLE
+171 GYKEEELLD

-204 INRNNRIIG
+204 INRNNKVIA
-213 FGARAFGDEKPKYL
+213 FGARGFGDAKPKYL

-233 IFHKGSNVFN
+233 IFHKGSNLFN
-243 INIISRESTRERII
+243 MNIISRESSRQRII

-283 LTIDQANIIK
+283 LTEDQAAIIK

-304 SDSAGINATSRA
+304 SDKAGINATSRA
-316 IDIFLQAAVKPK
+316 IDIFLSKSCKPK

-340 FIKKYGIEGFE
+340 FIKKYGMEGFE

-357 ISYIEFKIKKL
+357 ISYIDFKIKIL
-368 KENFNL
+368 RENFNL
-374 EDSEGL
+374 EEAEGL
-380 SNFTIDSAKIL
+380 SNFTLESAKIL

-402 FVKDFSRKYNISYT
+402 FVKEFSKKYNISYK

-425 NRNKLKEANRE
+425 NRNKIKSEKKE
-436 KFKVKK
+436 KFKLKK
-442 NTNVVKSNKARAQE
+442 NTNVVKSTKTRAQE

-464 DNDIYKYIKNKIEVF
+464 DNDIYDYIKNKIQVF
-479 YFTNAMTRAVFEEI
+479 YFTNAMTRASFEEI
-493 PRLYE
+493 PKMFE
-498 EEMEVR
+498 EEMEVSE
-504 DFLSLLESNRLI
+504 FLNLLEKNRLI
-516 DKEFVENILSIIND
+516 DSNFKENILGIIKN
-530 IHVNDKIVDE
+530 IHVNEKIVDE
-540 LINTIEGNYLR
+540 LIKTLERNYLQKEKER
-551 DRKNKIL
+551 IL
-558 ENIEKLQG
+558 ENIDKLQG
-566 EENKNLLL
+566 EEDKNLLL
-574 EALKELQEINLKLN
+574 DALKNLKEINLKLS

-601 KQRINWGNKGPAF
+601 K
-614 KGWKKRW
+614 
-621 KTYLWRNRWCL
+621 
-632 RKIWNWFWWYRWII
+632 
-646 QSLWKRRNKLSW
+646 

>member
-48 SFSVSPSKSIFKCFG
+48 SFSVSPSKGIFKCFG

-81 FPDAVEFLADKY
+81 FPEAVEFLADKY
-93 NVRLEVYKDENKE
+93 SVRLEVYKDENKE
-106 AREKRNR
+106 ARDKRDR

-128 YEASQKAQ
+128 YQASQKTQ
-136 LYLKNRMLS
+136 LYLKNRMLN

-162 DLYDHLTKM
+162 DLYDHLTKL
-171 GYREDELLE
+171 GYNEDELLE

-233 IFHKGSNVFN
+233 IFHKGNNVFN
-243 INIISRESTRERII
+243 MNIISRESTRERII

-304 SDSAGINATSRA
+304 SDNAGINATSRA
-316 IDIFLQAAVKPK
+316 IDIFLEASVKPK

-340 FIKKYGIEGFE
+340 FIKKYGMEGFE

-380 SNFTIDSAKIL
+380 SNFTIESAKIL
-391 SSIKNPIERDI
+391 SSIINPIERDI
-402 FVKDFSRKYNISYT
+402 FVKDFSRKYNISFA

-425 NRNKLKEANRE
+425 NRNKLKETKRE
-436 KFKVKK
+436 KLKVKK

-493 PRLYE
+493 PRLYK
-498 EEMEVR
+498 EEMEVK
-504 DFLSLLESNRLI
+504 DFLSLLESNRLVDI
-516 DKEFVENILSIIND
+516 EFVGNILSIISE
-530 IHVNDKIVDE
+530 IHVDDKIVDE
-540 LINTIEGNYLR
+540 LIRTIEGNYLR

-588 ELKEEGNYEWKFK
+588 ELKEEGKYE
-601 KQRINWGNKGPAF
+601 
-614 KGWKKRW
+614 
-621 KTYLWRNRWCL
+621 
-632 RKIWNWFWWYRWII
+632 
-646 QSLWKRRNKLSW
+646 

>member
-69 VITFV
+69 VITFI
-74 MKRENLS
+74 MKRENLN
-81 FPDAVEFLADKY
+81 FPEAVEFLAEKY
-93 NVRLEVYKDENKE
+93 NVRLSEYKDENKE
-106 AREKRNR
+106 ARDKRNR
-113 LYEINR
+113 LYDINR
-119 EAGLHFLKN
+119 EAAMHFLN
-128 YEASQKAQ
+128 NLSSSLKAQ
-136 LYLKNRMLS
+136 KYLRDRGLS
-145 DKTIRSYGIGYS
+145 DKTIRAYGLGYS

-162 DLYDHLTKM
+162 DLYDHLTKL
-171 GYREDELLE
+171 GYKEEELLN

-204 INRNNRIIG
+204 INRNNKVIA
-213 FGARAFGDEKPKYL
+213 FGARGFGDAKPKYL

-233 IFHKGSNVFN
+233 IFHKGSNLFN
-243 INIISRESTRERII
+243 MNIISRESSRQRII

-283 LTIDQANIIK
+283 LTEDQAAIIK

-304 SDSAGINATSRA
+304 SDKAGINATSRA
-316 IDIFLQAAVKPK
+316 IDIFLSKSCKPK

-340 FIKKYGIEGFE
+340 FIKKYGMEGFE

-357 ISYIEFKIKKL
+357 ISYIDFKIKIL
-368 KENFNL
+368 RENFNL
-374 EDSEGL
+374 EDPEGL
-380 SNFTIDSAKIL
+380 SNFTLESAKIL

-402 FVKDFSRKYNISYT
+402 FVKEFSKKYNISYK

-425 NRNKLKEANRE
+425 NRNKIKSEKKE
-436 KFKVKK
+436 KFKLKK
-442 NTNVVKSNKARAQE
+442 NTNVVKSTKTRAQE

-464 DNDIYKYIKNKIEVF
+464 DNDIYNYIKNKIQIF
-479 YFTNAMTRAVFEEI
+479 YFTNAMTRASFEEI
-493 PRLYE
+493 PKMFE
-498 EEMEVR
+498 EEMEVSE
-504 DFLSLLESNRLI
+504 FLNLLEKNRLI
-516 DKEFVENILSIIND
+516 DSNFKDNILGIIKN
-530 IHVNDKIVDE
+530 IHVNEKIVDE
-540 LINTIEGNYLR
+540 LIKTLERNYLQKEKER
-551 DRKNKIL
+551 IL
-558 ENIEKLQG
+558 ENIDKLQG
-566 EENKNLLL
+566 EEDKNLLL
-574 EALKELQEINLKLN
+574 DALKNLKEINLKLS

-601 KQRINWGNKGPAF
+601 K
-614 KGWKKRW
+614 
-621 KTYLWRNRWCL
+621 
-632 RKIWNWFWWYRWII
+632 
-646 QSLWKRRNKLSW
+646 

>member
-18 IVDLIGEYVDLK
+18 IVDLIGEYVELK

-48 SFSVSPSKSIFKCFG
+48 SFSVSPSKGIFKCFG

-69 VITFV
+69 VISFV

-81 FPDAVEFLADKY
+81 FPEAVEFLADKY
-93 NVRLEVYKDENKE
+93 SVRLEVYKDENKE
-106 AREKRNR
+106 ARDKRDR

-128 YEASQKAQ
+128 YQESQKTQ
-136 LYLKNRMLS
+136 LYLKNRMLN

-162 DLYDHLTKM
+162 DLYDHLTKL
-171 GYREDELLE
+171 GYKEDELLE

-204 INRNNRIIG
+204 INRNNKIIG

-233 IFHKGSNVFN
+233 IFHKGNNVFN
-243 INIISRESTRERII
+243 MNIISRESTRERII

-304 SDSAGINATSRA
+304 SDNAGINATSRA
-316 IDIFLQAAVKPK
+316 IDIFLEASVKPK

-340 FIKKYGIEGFE
+340 FIKKYGMEGFE
-351 NKIKSA
+351 NKIKCA

-380 SNFTIDSAKIL
+380 SNFTIESAKIL
-391 SSIKNPIERDI
+391 SSIINPIERDI
-402 FVKDFSRKYNISYT
+402 FVKDFSRKYNISFA

-425 NRNKLKEANRE
+425 NRNKLKEVKRE
-436 KFKVKK
+436 KLKVKK

-493 PRLYE
+493 PRLYK
-498 EEMEVR
+498 EEMEVK
-504 DFLSLLESNRLI
+504 DFLSLLESNRLVDI
-516 DKEFVENILSIIND
+516 EFVGNILSIISE
-530 IHVNDKIVDE
+530 IHVDDKIVDE
-540 LINTIEGNYLR
+540 LIRTIEGNYLR

-588 ELKEEGNYEWKFK
+588 ELKEEGKYE
-601 KQRINWGNKGPAF
+601 
-614 KGWKKRW
+614 
-621 KTYLWRNRWCL
+621 
-632 RKIWNWFWWYRWII
+632 
-646 QSLWKRRNKLSW
+646 

>member
-69 VITFV
+69 VITFI
-74 MKRENLS
+74 MKRENLN
-81 FPDAVEFLADKY
+81 FPEAVEFLAEKY
-93 NVRLEVYKDENKE
+93 NVRLSEYKDENKE

-113 LYEINR
+113 LYDINR
-119 EAGLHFLKN
+119 EAAMHFLN
-128 YEASQKAQ
+128 NLSSSPKAQ
-136 LYLKNRMLS
+136 KYLRDRGLS
-145 DKTIRSYGIGYS
+145 DKTIRAYGLGYS

-162 DLYDHLTKM
+162 DLYDHLTKL
-171 GYREDELLE
+171 GYKEEELLD

-204 INRNNRIIG
+204 INKNNKVIA
-213 FGARAFGDEKPKYL
+213 FGARGFGDAKPKYL

-233 IFHKGSNVFN
+233 IFHKGSNLFN
-243 INIISRESTRERII
+243 MNIISRESSRQRII

-283 LTIDQANIIK
+283 LTEDQAAIIK

-304 SDSAGINATSRA
+304 SDKAGINATSRA
-316 IDIFLQAAVKPK
+316 IDIFLSKSCKPK

-340 FIKKYGIEGFE
+340 FIKKYGMEGFE

-357 ISYIEFKIKKL
+357 ISYIDFKIKIL
-368 KENFNL
+368 RENFNL
-374 EDSEGL
+374 EEAEGL
-380 SNFTIDSAKIL
+380 SNFTVESAKIL

-402 FVKDFSRKYNISYT
+402 FVKEFSKKFKISYK

-425 NRNKLKEANRE
+425 NRNKIKSEKKE
-436 KFKVKK
+436 KFKLKK
-442 NTNVVKSNKARAQE
+442 NTNVVKSTKTRAQE

-464 DNDIYKYIKNKIEVF
+464 DNDIYNYIKNKIQVF
-479 YFTNAMTRAVFEEI
+479 YFTNAMTRASFEEI
-493 PRLYE
+493 RKMFE
-498 EEMEVR
+498 EEMEVSE
-504 DFLSLLESNRLI
+504 FLNLLEKNRLI
-516 DKEFVENILSIIND
+516 DSNFKDNILGIIKN
-530 IHVNDKIVDE
+530 IHVNEKIVDE
-540 LINTIEGNYLR
+540 LIKTLERNYLQKEKER
-551 DRKNKIL
+551 IL
-558 ENIEKLQG
+558 ENIDKLQG
-566 EENKNLLL
+566 EEDKNLLL
-574 EALKELQEINLKLN
+574 DALKNLKEINLKLS

-601 KQRINWGNKGPAF
+601 K
-614 KGWKKRW
+614 
-621 KTYLWRNRWCL
+621 
-632 RKIWNWFWWYRWII
+632 
-646 QSLWKRRNKLSW
+646 

>member
-69 VITFV
+69 VITFI

-81 FPDAVEFLADKY
+81 FPEAVEFLADKY

-128 YEASQKAQ
+128 YQVSQKAQ

-171 GYREDELLE
+171 GYKEDELLE

-213 FGARAFGDEKPKYL
+213 FGARAFGDAKPKYL

-293 KMAKDIYICYD
+293 RMAKDIYICYD
-304 SDSAGINATSRA
+304 SDNAGINATSRA
-316 IDIFLQAAVKPK
+316 IDIFLQASVKPK

-340 FIKKYGIEGFE
+340 FIKKYGLEAFE
-351 NKIKSA
+351 KKIKSA

-380 SNFTIDSAKIL
+380 SNFTIESAKIL

-402 FVKDFSRKYNISYT
+402 FVKDFSTKYNISYT

-425 NRNKLKEANRE
+425 NRNKLKEAKRE
-436 KFKVKK
+436 KVKVKK
-442 NTNVVKSNKARAQE
+442 NINVVKSNKTRAQE

-493 PRLYE
+493 PRLFE
-498 EEMEVR
+498 EEMEIR
-504 DFLSLLESNRLI
+504 DFLSILESNKLVT
-516 DKEFVENILSIIND
+516 KEFVENIMSLISD
-530 IHVNDKIVDE
+530 IHVDDKIVDE
-540 LINTIEGNYLR
+540 LIKTIERNYIQ
-551 DRKNKIL
+551 DRKHKIL

-574 EALKELQEINLKLN
+574 ESLKELQEINLKLN
-588 ELKEEGNYEWKFK
+588 ELKEEGNYEWKYK
-601 KQRINWGNKGPAF
+601 K
-614 KGWKKRW
+614 
-621 KTYLWRNRWCL
+621 
-632 RKIWNWFWWYRWII
+632 
-646 QSLWKRRNKLSW
+646 

>member
-18 IVDLIGEYVDLK
+18 IVDLIGEYVELK

-48 SFSVSPSKSIFKCFG
+48 SFSVSPSKGIFKCFG

-81 FPDAVEFLADKY
+81 FPEAVEFLADKY
-93 NVRLEVYKDENKE
+93 SVRLEVYKDENKE
-106 AREKRNR
+106 SRDKRDR

-128 YEASQKAQ
+128 YQASQKTQ
-136 LYLKNRMLS
+136 LYLKNRMLN

-162 DLYDHLTKM
+162 DLYDHLTKL
-171 GYREDELLE
+171 GYKEDELLE

-204 INRNNRIIG
+204 INRNNKIIG

-233 IFHKGSNVFN
+233 IFHKGNNVFN
-243 INIISRESTRERII
+243 MNIISRESTRERII

-304 SDSAGINATSRA
+304 SDNAGINATSRA
-316 IDIFLQAAVKPK
+316 IDIFLEVSVKPK

-340 FIKKYGIEGFE
+340 FIKKYGMEGFE

-380 SNFTIDSAKIL
+380 SNFTIESAKIL
-391 SSIKNPIERDI
+391 SSIINPIERDI
-402 FVKDFSRKYNISYT
+402 FVKDFSRKYNISFA

-425 NRNKLKEANRE
+425 NRNKLKEVKRE
-436 KFKVKK
+436 KLKVKK

-493 PRLYE
+493 PRLYK
-498 EEMEVR
+498 EEMEVK
-504 DFLSLLESNRLI
+504 DFLSLLESNRLA
-516 DKEFVENILSIIND
+516 DREFVGNILSIISE
-530 IHVNDKIVDE
+530 IHVDDKIVDE
-540 LINTIEGNYLR
+540 LIRTVEGNYLR

-558 ENIEKLQG
+558 ENIENLQG

-588 ELKEEGNYEWKFK
+588 ELKEEGKYE
-601 KQRINWGNKGPAF
+601 
-614 KGWKKRW
+614 
-621 KTYLWRNRWCL
+621 
-632 RKIWNWFWWYRWII
+632 
-646 QSLWKRRNKLSW
+646 